1 MPTDTRRL
9 IALRD
14 FTFHAQKEGAPIAF
28 LLLVFLLDAGMRE
41 EATRY
46 AKELASASGKPD
58 EWEGLFGL
66 AMLGRI
72 ILTKPKS
79 KQK

>member
-1 MPTDTRRL
+1 MSDTRRL

-14 FTFHAQKEGAPIAF
+14 FAFHAQKEDAPIAF

-41 EATRY
+41 EAIRY
-46 AKELASASGKPD
+46 AKELTAASGKPD
-58 EWEGLFGL
+58 DWEGLLSL
-66 AMLGRI
+66 ALLGRI

>member
-14 FTFHAQKEGAPIAF
+14 FAFHAQKEGAPIAF
-28 LLLVFLLDAGMRE
+28 LLLIFLLDVGMRE
-41 EATRY
+41 EAIRY
-46 AKELASASGKPD
+46 AKELAAASGEPD
-58 EWEGLFGL
+58 DWEGLFVL

-72 ILTKPKS
+72 TLTKP
-79 KQK
+79 QE